1 MRFFSFWS
9 CGVALATTLAA
20 CSSGSSSPPRDAAV
34 YDLALDLPPGCPPA
48 GGNEKGVGIPCTKG
62 GGECAKAGVPPNLLC
77 TCDEAYGLQLNGV
90 PCLCTLVGINLST
103 AVTDPCGAQTSPP
116 CGSNATCCNYMS
128 QGYFCSPDI
137 CLPGGACIDFSAPAS
152 N

>member
-9 CGVALATTLAA
+9 CGLALAVTVAA
-20 CSSGSSSPPRDAAV
+20 CSSGSSSPAHDAAV

-48 GGNEKGVGIPCTKG
+48 SGNEKGVGIPCTKG
-62 GGECAKAGVPPNLLC
+62 GGECTKAGVPPNLLC

-90 PCLCTLVGINLST
+90 PCLCTLVGINFST

-128 QGYFCSPDI
+128 QGYFCSPDV

>member
-1 MRFFSFWS
+1 MSRLRP
-9 CGVALATTLAA
+9 CGVALLVALGA
-20 CSSGSSSPPRDAAV
+20 CSSGSSGGGVHDAAV

-48 GGNEKGVGIPCTKG
+48 TGNETGVGIPCKAD
-62 GGECAKAGVPPNLLC
+62 GGECTKPGAPPNLLC
-77 TCDEAYGLQLNGV
+77 TCDEAYGLRLNGV
-90 PCLCTLVGINLST
+90 PCICTRVGLNLST
-103 AVTDPCGAQTSPP
+103 AVTDPCGALASSP

-128 QGYFCSPDI
+128 EGYFCSPNV